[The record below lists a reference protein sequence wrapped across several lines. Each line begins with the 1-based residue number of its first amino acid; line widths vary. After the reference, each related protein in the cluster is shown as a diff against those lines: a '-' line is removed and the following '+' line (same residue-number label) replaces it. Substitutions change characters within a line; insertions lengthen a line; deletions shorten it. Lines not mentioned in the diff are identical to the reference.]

1 MITFIKFLFL
11 SSLCFWL
18 GSIFFFS
25 LVTAPSV
32 FGALPKPEAG
42 ALISVIF
49 NKYYIVQY
57 ILGVISIISLLV
69 LIFLHAGN
77 EKKFRIVRLILVL
90 VMFLLTLFSGIYIRN
105 SAIEAKSVM
114 TNSAPGEVI
123 YIESEKIF
131 KSSHRNSVI
140 INGLVFLFGIVILYN
155 IAKNNE
161 I

>member
-1 MITFIKFLFL
+1 MSTCLRFLFL
-11 SSLCFWL
+11 ISLCFWL

-57 ILGVISIISLLV
+57 ILGVISIFSLLL
-69 LIFLHAGN
+69 LIFLHRN
-77 EKKFRIVRLILVL
+77 SEKKFRIIRLVLILL
-90 VMFLLTLFSGIYIRN
+90 MFVMTLFSGTYVRN

-114 TNSAPGEVI
+114 TSSEPASQL
-123 YIESEKIF
+123 YIDSNKRF

>member
-1 MITFIKFLFL
+1 MSTCLRFLFL
-11 SSLCFWL
+11 ISLCFWL

-57 ILGVISIISLLV
+57 ILGVISIISLLL
-69 LIFLHAGN
+69 LIFLHSN
-77 EKKFRIVRLILVL
+77 SEKKFRIIRLVLILL
-90 VMFLLTLFSGIYIRN
+90 MFVMTLFSGTYVRN

-114 TNSAPGEVI
+114 TSSEPASQL
-123 YIESEKIF
+123 YIDSNKRF
-131 KSSHRNSVI
+131 KGSHRNSVI
-140 INGLVFLFGIVILYN
+140 INGLVFLSGIVILFN
-155 IAKNNE
+155 IAKKNE

>member
-1 MITFIKFLFL
+1 MSTCLRFLFL
-11 SSLCFWL
+11 ISLCFWL

-57 ILGVISIISLLV
+57 ILGVISIFSLLL
-69 LIFLHAGN
+69 LIFLHRN
-77 EKKFRIVRLILVL
+77 SEKKFRIIRLVLILL
-90 VMFLLTLFSGIYIRN
+90 MFVMTLFSGTYVRN
-105 SAIEAKSVM
+105 SAIM
-114 TNSAPGEVI
+114 TSSEPASQL
-123 YIESEKIF
+123 YIDSNKRF

-140 INGLVFLFGIVILYN
+140 INGLVFLSGIVILFN
-155 IAKNNE
+155 IAKKNE